1 LMVVLLCV
9 LSLANMPCAGTSA
22 DCIASV
28 MGLLR
33 SRVTAGGTMA
43 AGTKE
48 REQQQDGRHSNSR
61 TAASWG

>member
-1 LMVVLLCV
+1 MVVLLCV

-43 AGTKE
+43 ADKAGTQAK
-48 REQQQDGRHSNSR
+48 QQQRM
-61 TAASWG
+61 